1 MRKRALLVPL
11 LVLLALTASAQKSVE
26 YKAFAD
32 SADGFSNLYRGSA
45 PLAYRF
51 LHTGTFF
58 AYGVEFLQGEV
69 MFNDKLYTDVML
81 NLNSHLDELY
91 LFIKETGR
99 YVVLNKDFVD
109 YFSIAQRKFHHFREG
124 KKGEKDTLSPGFY
137 ELLYGD
143 ESARLFKKTKKVYAE
158 RINHFASAATNSK
171 LERMFT
177 PLYSYHLI
185 KEGDTY
191 NIKRF
196 GDILTIYSIRRKEI
210 RPLIREKNLDVTK
223 EKESSFTEIIRFI
236 ETSGIS
242 GKK

>member
-11 LVLLALTASAQKSVE
+11 LALFALTATAQKSVE

-58 AYGVEFLQGEV
+58 AYGVDFLSGEV
-69 MFNDKLYTDVML
+69 LFNDKLYTDVML
-81 NLNSHLDELY
+81 NINSHLDELY
-91 LFIKETGR
+91 LFISESGR

-109 YFSIAQRKFHHFREG
+109 HFTIGTKKFHHFREG
-124 KKGEKDTLSPGFY
+124 KKGETDTLAPGFY
-137 ELLYGD
+137 ELLYGGD
-143 ESARLFKKTKKVYAE
+143 PARLYKKTKKVYAE

-171 LERMFT
+171 LERMFM
-177 PLYSYHLI
+177 PLYSYYLI
-185 KEGDTY
+185 KDGNTH

-196 GDILTIYSIRRKEI
+196 RDILTIYGVRRREI

-223 EKESSFTEIIRFI
+223 EKEISFTEIIRFI

-242 GKK
+242 QKK

>member
-1 MRKRALLVPL
+1 
-11 LVLLALTASAQKSVE
+11 LLALFAFTASAQKSVE

-58 AYGVEFLQGEV
+58 AYGVEFLPGEV

-109 YFSIAQRKFHHFREG
+109 YFSIAQRKFHHFRES
-124 KKGEKDTLSPGFY
+124 KKGETDTLSPGFY
-137 ELLYGD
+137 ELLYGN
-143 ESARLFKKTKKVYAE
+143 ESARLYKKTKKVYAE
-158 RINHFASAATNSK
+158 RINHFASATTNSK
-171 LERMFT
+171 LERIFM
-177 PLYSYHLI
+177 PIYSYYLI
-185 KEGDTY
+185 KEGYTH
-191 NIKRF
+191 NVKRF
-196 GDILTIYSIRRKEI
+196 GDILSIYEVRRKEI

-223 EKESSFTEIIRFI
+223 DKENAFREIISFI

-242 GKK
+242 RKK

>member
-1 MRKRALLVPL
+1 MRKRALLIPL
-11 LVLLALTASAQKSVE
+11 FVLFALAASAQKSIE

-58 AYGVEFLQGEV
+58 AYGVEFLPGEV
-69 MFNDKLYTDVML
+69 LFNDKLYTDVML

-99 YVVLNKDFVD
+99 YVVLNKNFVD
-109 YFSIAQRKFHHFREG
+109 YFSIAHRKFYHFRES
-124 KKGEKDTLSPGFY
+124 KKSEADTLSPGFY
-137 ELLYGD
+137 ELLYGN

-171 LERMFT
+171 LERMFM
-177 PLYSYHLI
+177 PLYSYYLI
-185 KEGDTY
+185 KDKETY

-196 GDILTIYSIRRKEI
+196 RDILSIYDIRRRDL
-210 RPLIREKNLDVTK
+210 RPLIREKSLDVTK
-223 EKESSFTEIIRFI
+223 DKENSFTEIISFI

-242 GKK
+242 RK

>member
-1 MRKRALLVPL
+1 MRKRALLVSL
-11 LVLLALTASAQKSVE
+11 IALFTLAASAQKSVE

-58 AYGVEFLQGEV
+58 AYGVEFLPGEV
-69 MFNDKLYTDVML
+69 IFNDKLYTDIML

-91 LFIKETGR
+91 LFVKETGR

-109 YFSIAQRKFHHFREG
+109 YFSIAQRKFYHFRES
-124 KKGEKDTLSPGFY
+124 KKNVADTLSPGFY
-137 ELLYGD
+137 ELLYGN

-171 LERMFT
+171 LERMFM
-177 PLYSYHLI
+177 PLYSYYLI

-191 NIKRF
+191 SIKRF
-196 GDILTIYSIRRKEI
+196 RDILSTYGVRKREI
-210 RPLIREKNLDVTK
+210 RPLIREKSLDVTK
-223 EKESSFTEIIRFI
+223 DKENSFTEIIRFI

-242 GKK
+242 RK

>member
-11 LVLLALTASAQKSVE
+11 LVLFALTASAQKSVE

-58 AYGVEFLQGEV
+58 AYGVEFLPGEV

-91 LFIKETGR
+91 LFVKETGR

-109 YFSIAQRKFHHFREG
+109 YFSIAQRKFYHFRES
-124 KKGEKDTLSPGFY
+124 KTSEADTLSPGFY
-137 ELLYGD
+137 ELLYGN
-143 ESARLFKKTKKVYAE
+143 ESSRLFKRTKKVYAE
-158 RINHFASAATNSK
+158 RINHFASSVTNSK
-171 LERMFT
+171 LERMFM
-177 PLYSYHLI
+177 PIYSYYLI
-185 KEGDTY
+185 KEKETHNLKRFRDILSIY
-191 NIKRF
+191 NI
-196 GDILTIYSIRRKEI
+196 RRREL
-210 RPLIREKNLDVTK
+210 RPLIREKSLDVTK
-223 EKESSFTEIIRFI
+223 DKENSFTEIIKFI
-236 ETSGIS
+236 ESSGIS